1 MHDIL
6 TQWVEAQNSGV
17 PERVTSL
24 YAEHATLLPTLWP
37 VLCTTP
43 RAIDDYFRN
52 RLQQFSA
59 RVEIDEDTVTVER
72 LTDTLDLIYGLYTF
86 SFDTD
91 ADRRFVPSRFSFVI
105 DRSLERPILHHHS
118 STVPQGA

>member
-6 TQWVEAQNSGV
+6 KQWAEAQNSGD

-43 RAIDDYFRN
+43 SAIDDYFRN
-52 RLQQFSA
+52 RLQQLCV
-59 RVEIDEDTVTVER
+59 RVEIDEDTVVVES
-72 LTDTLDLIYGLYTF
+72 LTETLDLISGLYTF

-91 ADRRFVPSRFSFVI
+91 AGRGFVPARFSFVV

-118 STVPQGA
+118 SAVPQSA